1 MLRVSNYNGVEFIGV
16 YAVANEAMALLPNDS
31 DDRFQDDISAA
42 LEVKCQKGT
51 IASTNLIGS
60 LVAMNSYGAAVNSFA
75 TDTEIAVF
83 SKLQV
88 AKLKDRLNACGN
100 NILVNDHG
108 CLVNPELD
116 DTTVHALEELFDVE
130 VLRGTVAEQNT
141 VGSVC
146 KVTNKG
152 LICHP
157 ASSEDDLRML
167 KDLFKVTPRITT
179 LNYGSPYVGASIV
192 ANSKGGVVGSR
203 STPIE
208 QGRVEEAL
216 DIIG

>member
-16 YAVANEAMALLPNDS
+16 YAVANEAMALLPMDS
-31 DDRFQDDISAA
+31 DDRFQDDISTA
-42 LEVKCQKGT
+42 LDVKCQKGT
-51 IASTNLIGS
+51 VASTNLIGS

-75 TDTEIAVF
+75 TDTEIGVF
-83 SKLQV
+83 SKLSV
-88 AKLKDRLNACGN
+88 AKLEDRLNACGN
-100 NILVNDHG
+100 NILVNDRG
-108 CLVNPELD
+108 CLVNPEMD
-116 DTTVHALEELFDVE
+116 DRSLHALEEIFNVE
-130 VLRGTVAEQNT
+130 VVRGTVAGQNT

-157 ASSEDDLRML
+157 ASSASDLKML
-167 KDLFKVTPRITT
+167 RDLFKVEPKITT

-216 DIIG
+216 DIIS

>member
-1 MLRVSNYNGVEFIGV
+1 MLRVSSYNGVEFIGV
-16 YAVANEAMALLPNDS
+16 YAVANEGMAVIPMDS
-31 DDRFQDDISAA
+31 DDRFQEDISTA
-42 LEVKCQKGT
+42 LDLKCHKGT

-60 LVAMNSYGAAVNSFA
+60 LVAMNSYGVAVNSFA
-75 TDTEIAVF
+75 TDIEIGVF

-88 AKLKDRLNACGN
+88 ARLDDRLNACGN
-100 NILVNDHG
+100 NILVNDNG
-108 CLVNPELD
+108 CLVNPEMND
-116 DTTVHALEELFDVE
+116 KSVHVLEEVFNVDV
-130 VLRGTVAEQNT
+130 VRGTVAGQNT

-157 ASSEDDLRML
+157 ASSAADLKLL
-167 KDLFKVTPRITT
+167 KDLFKVEPKITT

-216 DIIG
+216 DIIS

>member
-1 MLRVSNYNGVEFIGV
+1 MLRVSNYNGIEFIGV
-16 YAVANEAMALLPNDS
+16 YAVANEAMALLPMDS
-31 DDRFQDDISAA
+31 DDRLQDDIATA
-42 LEVKCQKGT
+42 LEVECARGT

-60 LVAMNSYGAAVNSFA
+60 LVAMNSYGAALTNFA
-75 TDTEIAVF
+75 TEEEVKAF
-83 SKLQV
+83 
-88 AKLKDRLNACGN
+88 LKVDVIRLDDRLNACGN
-100 NILVNDHG
+100 NILVNDNG
-108 CLVNPELD
+108 CLVNPELSD
-116 DTTVHALEELFDVE
+116 ESVRLLEKVFNVE
-130 VLRGTVAEQNT
+130 VFRGTVAGQST

-152 LICHP
+152 LVCHP
-157 ASSEDDLRML
+157 SASEDDMALL
-167 KDLFKVTPRITT
+167 KDIFKVNPRITT

>member
-16 YAVANEAMALLPNDS
+16 YAVANESMALLPMDS
-31 DDRFQDDISAA
+31 DEHF
-42 LEVKCQKGT
+42 LEDVSSTLVVNCSQGT
-51 IASTNLIGS
+51 IASTNLIGA
-60 LVAMNSYGAAVNSFA
+60 LVAMNSYGAAVTNFA
-75 TDTEIAVF
+75 TQEEMKAF
-83 SKLQV
+83 SDLSV
-88 AKLKDRLNACGN
+88 VRLEDRLNACGN
-100 NILVNDHG
+100 NILVNDRG
-108 CLVNPELD
+108 CLVNPDLED
-116 DTTVHALEELFDVE
+116 RTIHALEEVFNVE
-130 VLRGTVAEQNT
+130 VFRGKVADQST

-152 LICHP
+152 LVCHP
-157 ASSEDDLRML
+157 ASSEEDLRML
-167 KDLFKVTPRITT
+167 KDIFKVPPKITT
-179 LNYGSPYVGASIV
+179 LNYGSPYVGASIL

>member
-16 YAVANEAMALLPNDS
+16 YAVANEAMALLPMDS
-31 DDRFQDDISAA
+31 DDRFQEDISTA
-42 LEVKCQKGT
+42 LDIKCHKGT

-60 LVAMNSYGAAVNSFA
+60 LVAMNSYGVAVNSFA
-75 TDTEIAVF
+75 TDTEITVF

-88 AKLKDRLNACGN
+88 ARLEDRLNACGN
-100 NILVNDHG
+100 NILVNDNG
-108 CLVNPELD
+108 CLVNPEMND
-116 DTTVHALEELFDVE
+116 RTVHVLEEAFNVE
-130 VLRGTVAEQNT
+130 VIRGTVAGQNT

-157 ASSEDDLRML
+157 ASSAADLKML
-167 KDLFKVTPRITT
+167 KELFKVEPKITT

-192 ANSKGGVVGSR
+192 ANSKGGVVGMR

-216 DIIG
+216 DIIS

>member
-1 MLRVSNYNGVEFIGV
+1 MLRVSDYNGVEFIGV
-16 YAVANEAMALLPNDS
+16 YTVANEAMAILPMDS
-31 DDRFQDDISAA
+31 EDRFQDDISTA
-42 LEVKCQKGT
+42 LEVECHRGT
-51 IASTNLIGS
+51 IAGTNLIGS
-60 LVAMNSYGAAVNSFA
+60 LVAMNSYGVALNNFV
-75 TDTEIAVF
+75 TDTEMKVF
-83 SKLQV
+83 SDLQV
-88 AKLKDRLNACGN
+88 ARLDDRINACGN
-100 NILVNDHG
+100 NILVNDNG
-108 CLVNPELD
+108 CLVNPEMNDRSL
-116 DTTVHALEELFDVE
+116 HLLEEVFNVE
-130 VLRGTVAEQNT
+130 VVRGTVAGQNT

-157 ASSEDDLRML
+157 SSSDSDLIML
-167 KDLFKVTPRITT
+167 RDLFKVETKITT

-216 DIIG
+216 DIIS

>member
-16 YAVANEAMALLPNDS
+16 YAVANEAMALLPMDS
-31 DDRFQDDISAA
+31 EDRFQEDISTA
-42 LEVKCQKGT
+42 LDIKCHKGT

-60 LVAMNSYGAAVNSFA
+60 LVAMNSYGVAVNSFA
-75 TDTEIAVF
+75 TDTEITVF

-88 AKLKDRLNACGN
+88 ARLEDRLNACGN
-100 NILVNDHG
+100 NILVNDNG
-108 CLVNPELD
+108 CLVNPEMND
-116 DTTVHALEELFDVE
+116 RTVHVLEEAFNVE
-130 VLRGTVAEQNT
+130 VVRGTVAGQNT

-157 ASSEDDLRML
+157 ASSAADLKML
-167 KDLFKVTPRITT
+167 KELFKVEPKITT

-192 ANSKGGVVGSR
+192 ANSKGGVVGMR

-216 DIIG
+216 DIIS

>member
-1 MLRVSNYNGVEFIGV
+1 MLRVSSYNGVEFIGV
-16 YAVANEAMALLPNDS
+16 YAVANEEMALLPMDS
-31 DDRFQDDISAA
+31 DERFQEDISSA
-42 LEVKCQKGT
+42 LAVSSSRGT

-60 LVAMNSYGAAVNSFA
+60 LVAMNSYGAAVTNFT
-75 TDTEIAVF
+75 TDEELKAF
-83 SKLQV
+83 PKLQV
-88 AKLKDRLNACGN
+88 LRVEDRLNACGN

-216 DIIG
+216 EIIG

>member
-16 YAVANEAMALLPNDS
+16 YAVANEAMAVLPMDS
-31 DDRFQDDISAA
+31 DDRFQEDISTA
-42 LEVKCQKGT
+42 LDLECHKGT

-60 LVAMNSYGAAVNSFA
+60 LVAMNSYGVAVNNFA
-75 TDTEIAVF
+75 TDTELSVF

-88 AKLKDRLNACGN
+88 ARLDDRLNACGN
-100 NILVNDHG
+100 NILVNDNG
-108 CLVNPELD
+108 CLVNPEMND
-116 DTTVHALEELFDVE
+116 RSVHVLEEVFNVE
-130 VLRGTVAEQNT
+130 VVRGTVAGQNT

-152 LICHP
+152 LVCHP
-157 ASSEDDLRML
+157 VSSAADLKLL
-167 KDLFKVTPRITT
+167 KDLFKVKPKITT
-179 LNYGSPYVGASIV
+179 LNYGSQYVGASIV

-216 DIIG
+216 DIIS

>member
-1 MLRVSNYNGVEFIGV
+1 MLRVSSYNGVEFIGV
-16 YAVANEAMALLPNDS
+16 YAVANEAMALLPMDS
-31 DDRFQDDISAA
+31 DDRFQEDISIA
-42 LEVKCQKGT
+42 LDLKCHKGT

-60 LVAMNSYGAAVNSFA
+60 LVAMNSYGVAVNSFA
-75 TDTEIAVF
+75 TDTELDVF

-88 AKLKDRLNACGN
+88 ARLDDRLNACGN
-100 NILVNDHG
+100 NILVNDNG
-108 CLVNPELD
+108 CLVNPEMND
-116 DTTVHALEELFDVE
+116 KSVHILEEVFNVE
-130 VLRGTVAEQNT
+130 VVRGTVAGQNT

-157 ASSEDDLRML
+157 ASSAADIKML
-167 KDLFKVTPRITT
+167 KSIFKVEPKITT

-216 DIIG
+216 DIIS

>member
-16 YAVANEAMALLPNDS
+16 YAVANEAMAVLPMDS
-31 DDRFQDDISAA
+31 DDRFQEDISTA
-42 LEVKCQKGT
+42 LDLECHKGT

-60 LVAMNSYGAAVNSFA
+60 LVAMNSYGVAVNNFA
-75 TDTEIAVF
+75 TDVEISVF

-88 AKLKDRLNACGN
+88 ARLDDRMNACGN
-100 NILVNDHG
+100 NILVNDNG
-108 CLVNPELD
+108 CLVNPEMNDRSLQI
-116 DTTVHALEELFDVE
+116 LEEAFNVE
-130 VLRGTVAEQNT
+130 VVRGTVAGQNT

-157 ASSEDDLRML
+157 ASSAADLKLL
-167 KDLFKVTPRITT
+167 KELFKVEPKITT

-216 DIIG
+216 DILS

>member
-16 YAVANEAMALLPNDS
+16 YAVANEAMAVLPMDS
-31 DDRFQDDISAA
+31 DDRFQEDISTA
-42 LEVKCQKGT
+42 LELKCHKGT

-60 LVAMNSYGAAVNSFA
+60 LVAMNSYGVAVNNFA
-75 TDTEIAVF
+75 TDSEISVF

-88 AKLKDRLNACGN
+88 ARLDDRLNACGN
-100 NILVNDHG
+100 NILVNDNG
-108 CLVNPELD
+108 CLVNPEMND
-116 DTTVHALEELFDVE
+116 RSVRILEEVFNVE
-130 VLRGTVAEQNT
+130 VVRGTVAGQNT

-152 LICHP
+152 LVCHP
-157 ASSEDDLRML
+157 ASSAADLKL
-167 KDLFKVTPRITT
+167 LNDLFKVEPKITT

-216 DIIG
+216 DIIS

>member
-16 YAVANEAMALLPNDS
+16 YAVANEAMAVLPMDS
-31 DDRFQDDISAA
+31 DDRFQEDISTA
-42 LEVKCQKGT
+42 LDLECHKGT

-60 LVAMNSYGAAVNSFA
+60 LVAMNSYGVAVNSFA
-75 TDTEIAVF
+75 TDTEISVF
-83 SKLQV
+83 SKLQI
-88 AKLKDRLNACGN
+88 ARLDDRLNACGN
-100 NILVNDHG
+100 NILVSDRG
-108 CLVNPELD
+108 CLVNPEMND
-116 DTTVHALEELFDVE
+116 KTVHILEEVFNVE
-130 VLRGTVAEQNT
+130 VVRGTVAGQNT

-157 ASSEDDLRML
+157 ASSAADLKLLR
-167 KDLFKVTPRITT
+167 DLFKVEPKITT

-216 DIIG
+216 DIIS

>member
-16 YAVANEAMALLPNDS
+16 YAVANESIALVPMDS
-31 DDRFQDDISAA
+31 DARFQEDISTA
-42 LEVKCQKGT
+42 LEVNCRLGT

-60 LVAMNSYGAAVNSFA
+60 LVAMNSYGAAVTNF
-75 TDTEIAVF
+75 TTEEEMKVL
-83 SKLQV
+83 SKLKV
-88 AKLKDRLNACGN
+88 VRLEDRLNACGN
-100 NILVNDHG
+100 NILVNDRG

-116 DTTVHALEELFDVE
+116 DRSLRVLEDIFEVE
-130 VLRGTVAEQNT
+130 VVRGTVAGQNT

-157 ASSEDDLRML
+157 ASTSEDLSLLRS
-167 KDLFKVTPRITT
+167 LFKVEPRITT

>member
-16 YAVANEAMALLPNDS
+16 YAVANEAMAVLPMDS
-31 DDRFQDDISAA
+31 DDRFQEDISTA
-42 LEVKCQKGT
+42 LDLECHKGT

-60 LVAMNSYGAAVNSFA
+60 LVAMNSYGVAVNNFA
-75 TDTEIAVF
+75 TDVEISVF

-88 AKLKDRLNACGN
+88 ARLDDRMNACGN
-100 NILVNDHG
+100 NILVNDNG
-108 CLVNPELD
+108 CLVNPEMNDRSLQI
-116 DTTVHALEELFDVE
+116 LEEAFNVE
-130 VLRGTVAEQNT
+130 VVRGTVAGQNT

-157 ASSEDDLRML
+157 ASSAADLKLL
-167 KDLFKVTPRITT
+167 KELFKVEPKITT

-216 DIIG
+216 DIIS

>member
-1 MLRVSNYNGVEFIGV
+1 MLRVSSYNGVEFIGV
-16 YAVANEAMALLPNDS
+16 YAVANEAMAVVPMDS
-31 DDRFQDDISAA
+31 DDRFQEDISTA
-42 LEVKCQKGT
+42 LDLECQKGT
-51 IASTNLIGS
+51 IASTNLIGA
-60 LVAMNSYGAAVNSFA
+60 LVAMNSYGVAVNSFA
-75 TDTEIAVF
+75 TDIEIGIF

-88 AKLKDRLNACGN
+88 ARLDDRLNACGN
-100 NILVNDHG
+100 NILVNDNG
-108 CLVNPELD
+108 CLVNPEMND
-116 DTTVHALEELFDVE
+116 KSVHVLEEVFNVDV
-130 VLRGTVAEQNT
+130 VRGTVAGQNT

-157 ASSEDDLRML
+157 ASSAADLKLLR
-167 KDLFKVTPRITT
+167 DLFKVEPKITT

-216 DIIG
+216 DIIS

>member
-16 YAVANEAMALLPNDS
+16 YAVANEAMALLPMDS
-31 DDRFQDDISAA
+31 DDRFQDDISTA
-42 LEVKCQKGT
+42 LDIKCQKGT

-60 LVAMNSYGAAVNSFA
+60 LVAMNSYGVAVNSFA
-75 TDTEIAVF
+75 TDTEINVF

-88 AKLKDRLNACGN
+88 ARLEDRLNACGN
-100 NILVNDHG
+100 NILVNDKG
-108 CLVNPELD
+108 CLVNPEMND
-116 DTTVHALEELFDVE
+116 RTVHVLEEAFNVE
-130 VLRGTVAEQNT
+130 VIRGTVAGQNT

-157 ASSEDDLRML
+157 ASSAADLKML
-167 KDLFKVTPRITT
+167 KELFKVEPKITT

-192 ANSKGGVVGSR
+192 ANSKGGVVGMR

-216 DIIG
+216 DIIS

>member
-16 YAVANEAMALLPNDS
+16 YAVANEDMALLPMDS
-31 DDRFQDDISAA
+31 DDRFQEDISTA
-42 LEVKCQKGT
+42 LAVKSSRGT

-60 LVAMNSYGAAVNSFA
+60 LVAMNSYGAAVTYFA
-75 TDTEIAVF
+75 TDEEIKVF
-83 SKLQV
+83 SNISVSRLE
-88 AKLKDRLNACGN
+88 DRLNACGN
-100 NILVNDHG
+100 NILVNDNG
-108 CLVNPELD
+108 CLVNPELND
-116 DTTVHALEELFDVE
+116 RTVHALEKLFDVE
-130 VLRGTVAEQNT
+130 VLRGTIADQNT

-157 ASSEDDLRML
+157 SASEADLAML
-167 KDLFKVTPRITT
+167 KDVFKVTPRITT

-192 ANSKGGVVGSR
+192 ANSKGGVVGSK

>member
-1 MLRVSNYNGVEFIGV
+1 M
-16 YAVANEAMALLPNDS
+16 DS
-31 DDRFQDDISAA
+31 DDRFQEDISTA
-42 LEVKCQKGT
+42 LDLECHKGT

-60 LVAMNSYGAAVNSFA
+60 LVAMNSYGVAVNNFA
-75 TDTEIAVF
+75 TDVEISVF

-88 AKLKDRLNACGN
+88 ARLDDRMNACGN
-100 NILVNDHG
+100 NILVNDNG
-108 CLVNPELD
+108 CLVNPEMNDRSLQI
-116 DTTVHALEELFDVE
+116 LEEAFNVE
-130 VLRGTVAEQNT
+130 VVRGTVAGQNT

-157 ASSEDDLRML
+157 ASSAADLKLL
-167 KDLFKVTPRITT
+167 KELFKVEPKITT

-216 DIIG
+216 DIIS